1 VKVGSNYR
9 LPKDNDKRLLALPL
23 MAAAI
28 AADGFGAEEF
38 GSVAP
43 IRHPLTPQ
51 EVGPDWMLK
60 K

>member
-1 VKVGSNYR
+1 VVSEI
-9 LPKDNDKRLLALPL
+9 KDDCMGVERDSKSD
-23 MAAAI
+23 I
-28 AADGFGAEEF
+28 GAEEF